1 MTPTSDS
8 GANPDAWGGGSESV
22 SPDAWGGGSDEVH
35 PDDVPAGPRARSLS
49 DLIGRYLGRVV
60 GKDAPAA
67 KDLFSQWRAIVGDPI
82 ADNVTPVRLDRG
94 VLTVEVV
101 ENAWATQLKFLER
114 QLLHTLRDH
123 VGDVVDSLEVK
134 VRRSR

>member
-1 MTPTSDS
+1 MAYANANYSDVLATTIESRS
-8 GANPDAWGGGSESV
+8 GTV
-22 SPDAWGGGSDEVH
+22 
-35 PDDVPAGPRARSLS
+35 
-49 DLIGRYLGRVV
+49 
-60 GKDAPAA
+60 
-67 KDLFSQWRAIVGDPI
+67 
-82 ADNVTPVRLDRG
+82 ADNVTPVRLERG

-114 QLLHTLRDH
+114 QLVNTLREH

>member
-1 MTPTSDS
+1 MSADER
-8 GANPDAWGGGSESV
+8 PDAYGEGIE
-22 SPDAWGGGSDEVH
+22 EVH
-35 PDDVPAGPRARSLS
+35 PDDTPAGPRVRSLG
-49 DLIGRYLGRVV
+49 DLLGRYLGRAV

-67 KDLFSQWRAIVGDPI
+67 KDLFSQWRTVVGDTV
-82 ADNVTPVRLDRG
+82 ADNVTPVRLERG
-94 VLTVEVV
+94 VLTVEVI

-114 QLLHTLRDH
+114 QLVNTLREH

>member
-1 MTPTSDS
+1 MSADER
-8 GANPDAWGGGSESV
+8 PDAYGEGLE
-22 SPDAWGGGSDEVH
+22 EVH
-35 PDDVPAGPRARSLS
+35 PDDIPAGPRVRSLG
-49 DLIGRYLGRVV
+49 DLLGRYLGRAV

-67 KDLFSQWRAIVGDPI
+67 KDLFSQWRTVVGDTV
-82 ADNVTPVRLDRG
+82 ADNVTPVRLERG

-114 QLLHTLRDH
+114 QLVNTLREH

>member
-1 MTPTSDS
+1 MTPTGDS
-8 GANPDAWGGGSESV
+8 GAN
-22 SPDAWGGGSDEVH
+22 PDAWGGGSDEVH